1 MAFSAEWLALRE
13 PTDNFARDKGLLV
26 EACKAAGSKPVIV
39 DLGCGTGSNIRALAP
54 YLPSQTI
61 WHLVDND
68 PELLEIAKSSV
79 SGQVVTHCMDLGEIN
94 KLPLESATLVTGS
107 ALLDLVSTGWLETL
121 ASSADVPMYFAL
133 SYNGR
138 MNWDPEHAEDESVT
152 NSFNA
157 HQRSDKG
164 LGVAMGPESP
174 KLASEIFRIAGFET
188 ALAQS
193 DWELG
198 PSDQKL
204 QNELVLGIA
213 QAADEFGSEP
223 AGLWGAERLLVSG
236 KSYCTIG
243 HEDIF
248 AIPKKSVERTS

>member
-13 PTDNFARDKGLLV
+13 PADNRARDKDLLIK
-26 EACKAAGSKPVIV
+26 ACKAAGPTPVIV

-54 YLPSQTI
+54 YLPSRTI

-79 SGQVVTHCMDLGEIN
+79 SGQVLTHCMDLGEISQI
-94 KLPLESATLVTGS
+94 PLESATLVTGS
-107 ALLDLVSTGWLETL
+107 ALLDLVSTDWLE
-121 ASSADVPMYFAL
+121 AFANQVKVPLYFAL
-133 SYNGR
+133 SYNGH
-138 MNWDPEHAEDESVT
+138 MNWDPEHAEDEAVT

-157 HQRSDKG
+157 HQRTDKG

-213 QAADEFGSEP
+213 HAAKEFGLE
-223 AGLWGAERLLVSG
+223 AAQGWGAERILVSG